1 MQEMTEDACYKDT
14 LNQGGKGGRKQLQCK
29 FARLD
34 ESNLS
39 SPTIIYAQ

>member
-1 MQEMTEDACYKDT
+1 MTEDACYKDT

-39 SPTIIYAQ
+39 SPTTICPFL